1 MADDAIF
8 ASTGSDKDSVAAE
21 FKDCGVVFRPAQK
34 MQHRHAEGL
43 SIVRSAMAATGRAP
57 DSPWLMW
64 SQHCEAW
71 EATVP
76 GLIKRPRDP
85 TSAPTGNRITSL
97 MHLCNHQGETVL
109 MDGILIA
116 IEGDFARVRINR
128 SHGKA
133 VPGRGAMTG
142 ELQLIRRSDVV
153 RASSQP
159 PTLWA
164 DRISAVKATAAR
176 DGKGGSSYQQYWGA
190 G

>member
-1 MADDAIF
+1 MLLDVPANDVVHLGTVARDHQLYKDKANTLVVRSTFPSLQEIQAIADDAIF

-21 FKDCGVVFRPAQK
+21 SKDCGVVFRPAQK
-34 MQHRHAEGL
+34 MQHRLAEGL

-97 MHLCNHQGETVL
+97 MQCEWRCCGGGLK
-109 MDGILIA
+109 
-116 IEGDFARVRINR
+116 R
-128 SHGKA
+128 SHC
-133 VPGRGAMTG
+133 
-142 ELQLIRRSDVV
+142 S
-153 RASSQP
+153 ASEP
-159 PTLWA
+159 L
-164 DRISAVKATAAR
+164 
-176 DGKGGSSYQQYWGA
+176 
-190 G
+190 

>member
-1 MADDAIF
+1 MARDHQLYKDKANTLIVRSTFPSLQEIQAMADDAIF

-21 FKDCGVVFRPAQK
+21 SKDCGVVFRPAQK
-34 MQHRHAEGL
+34 MQHRLAEGL

-97 MHLCNHQGETVL
+97 MQCEWRCCGGGLK
-109 MDGILIA
+109 
-116 IEGDFARVRINR
+116 R
-128 SHGKA
+128 SHC
-133 VPGRGAMTG
+133 
-142 ELQLIRRSDVV
+142 S
-153 RASSQP
+153 ASEP
-159 PTLWA
+159 L
-164 DRISAVKATAAR
+164 
-176 DGKGGSSYQQYWGA
+176 
-190 G
+190 